1 MNTVSFVIGA
11 VLFVGGIVLFG
22 YSWDGTVFHWMVFV
36 GGLAAISASLVIP
49 FHILKRVDG

>member
-22 YSWDGTVFHWMVFV
+22 YAWDGTVFHPAVFV
-36 GGLAAISASLVIP
+36 GGLVAISASIAIP
-49 FHILKRVDG
+49 FHLLKRVDA